1 MAGHDIEN
9 EAGFCTDP
17 GSFLL
22 IQITDCHEVENK
34 FGLCTSKLVF
44 YAQSTITVITGRDCA

>member
-1 MAGHDIEN
+1 MADHDIEN

-22 IQITDCHEVENK
+22 IQITDCHEIENEA
-34 FGLCTSKLVF
+34 GLCTSKLVF
-44 YAQSTITVITGRDCA
+44 YAQSTIAVISVRDCA